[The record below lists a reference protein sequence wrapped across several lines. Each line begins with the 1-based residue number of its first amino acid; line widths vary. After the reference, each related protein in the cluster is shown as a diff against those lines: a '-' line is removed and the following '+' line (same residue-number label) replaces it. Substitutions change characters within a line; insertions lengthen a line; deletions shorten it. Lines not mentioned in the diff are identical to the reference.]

1 MKKHLLYLPLLLMFL
16 SCKRFMFHPNEIRPQ
31 EKALNARNIEKIK
44 ALPPKQTFN
53 FILLGDTQRFYDEV
67 DDFIDHVNASD
78 SISFVLIAGDLV
90 DFGLNKEYN
99 WIAEKFGR
107 LKIPYVAVIGNHD
120 MLANGR
126 KIFAEMFGPENFS
139 FNYSGNKFILLN
151 TNSREVNYN
160 GSIPDIS
167 WLRQQLNDAEAENIF
182 VLSHVPPFSVDYDTN
197 LEDDYAGLLAAQP
210 KTRLS
215 MHGHEHRYRYL
226 QPYENGPPYLVVAAT
241 QKRSYAL
248 ITVNSKQTSVTETF
262 Y

>member
-1 MKKHLLYLPLLLMFL
+1 MSRHLLFISLLLMLL
-16 SCKRFMFHPNEIRPQ
+16 SCKRFMFHPNEIRPK
-31 EKALNARNIEKIK
+31 EKALNSRNIAKIN
-44 ALPPKQTFN
+44 ALPTKQDFH

-99 WIAEKFGR
+99 WIAEKFGK
-107 LKIPYVAVIGNHD
+107 LKMPYVAVIGNHD
-120 MLANGR
+120 MQANGR
-126 KIFAEMFGPENFS
+126 KIYAEMFGPENFS
-139 FNYSGNKFILLN
+139 FMYGSNKFILLN

-160 GSIPDIS
+160 GSIPDIG
-167 WLRQQLNDAEAENIF
+167 WLKKELNDNVAENIF
-182 VLSHVPPFSVDYDTN
+182 VLSHIPPFSVDYDSN
-197 LEDDYAGLLAAQP
+197 LEDDYATLLAAQP

-215 MHGHEHRYRYL
+215 MHGHEHKYRFL
-226 QPYENGPPYLVVAAT
+226 QPYENNPPYLVVAAT

-248 ITVNSKQTSVTETF
+248 ISVNSKQVSVTEKF

>member
-1 MKKHLLYLPLLLMFL
+1 MNRHLLYLSLFFMLM

-67 DDFIDHVNASD
+67 DDFIDHANTSD

-90 DFGLNKEYN
+90 DFGLNREYN
-99 WIAEKFGR
+99 WIAAKFGK

-120 MLANGR
+120 MLGNGR
-126 KIFAEMFGPENFS
+126 KIYAEMFGAENFS
-139 FNYSGNKFILLN
+139 FNYGTNKFILFN
-151 TNSREVNYN
+151 SNSREVNYN
-160 GSIPDIS
+160 GELPNIN
-167 WLRQQLNDAEAENIF
+167 WLKQQLQDEGAENIF
-182 VLSHVPPFSVDYDTN
+182 LLSHVPPFSVDFDSN
-197 LEDDYAGLLAAQP
+197 LEDDYTALLAAQP
-210 KTRLS
+210 KARLS
-215 MHGHEHRYRYL
+215 MHGHEHQYKYL
-226 QPYENGPPYLVVAAT
+226 QPYENGPPYLVAAAT

-248 ITVNSKQTSVTETF
+248 VTVNSKQISVTEKF